1 GPAPMRLSEE
11 PPGHPPGG
19 GRRLPGGFP
28 RYAAMETTHMEASP
42 DPWISA
48 LRHSHDRLRASVQ
61 PLGPDQLAQRS
72 YPSEWTIAQVLSHL
86 GSQAEIFGLILE
98 AGLAGQEAP
107 GPKQFHPLWDKWN
120 AKDPQAQATDA
131 LRADQATLERL
142 ESIDADERERL
153 HLKLFGMDI
162 DTTGFA
168 RLRLSEH
175 AVHTWDVLVA
185 LDPAAT
191 LAPDAVALL
200 IDMVDQVAGRSA
212 TPDGQ
217 QRTVRGATSDP
228 ARKFILATGDEV
240 TLTPVD
246 GDTPPEPGQPGL
258 RMPAEALIRLVYGR
272 LDEAH
277 TPPAETTGV

>member
-1 GPAPMRLSEE
+1 ME
-11 PPGHPPGG
+11 PSPG
-19 GRRLPGGFP
+19 
-28 RYAAMETTHMEASP
+28 
-42 DPWISA
+42 PWISA
-48 LRHSHDRLRASVQ
+48 LRDSHDRLRASVE
-61 PLGPDQLAQRS
+61 PLGPDQLTQRS

-86 GSQAEIFGLILE
+86 GSQAEIFGLILD
-98 AGLAGQEAP
+98 AGLAGQEPP
-107 GPKQFHPLWDKWN
+107 GPEEFPPVWDRWN
-120 AKDPQAQATDA
+120 ARDPQAQATDA

-142 ESIDADERERL
+142 ESMDADERERL

-200 IDMVDQVAGRSA
+200 IDMAGQVAGRSA
-212 TPDGQ
+212 QPDGQ
-217 QRTVRGATSDP
+217 QRTVRVSTTDP
-228 ARKFILATGDEV
+228 KRQFILETGDEV
-240 TLTPVD
+240 SLTAAD
-246 GDTPPEPGQPGL
+246 GDAAPEPGLAEL
-258 RMPAEALIRLVYGR
+258 RLPAEALIRLVYGR

-277 TPPAETTGV
+277 TPPAEATGVELGELRPIFRGF

>member
-1 GPAPMRLSEE
+1 
-11 PPGHPPGG
+11 
-19 GRRLPGGFP
+19 
-28 RYAAMETTHMEASP
+28 METTHMEASP
-42 DPWISA
+42 GPWISA
-48 LRHSHDRLRASVQ
+48 LRNSHDRLRASVQ
-61 PLGPDQLAQRS
+61 SLGPDQLAQRS

-98 AGLAGQEAP
+98 AGLAGQEPP
-107 GPKQFHPLWDKWN
+107 GREEFPPVWDKWN

-142 ESIDADERERL
+142 ESMDAGERARL
-153 HLKLFGMDI
+153 HLNLFGMDI

-212 TPDGQ
+212 KPDGQ
-217 QRTVRGATSDP
+217 QRTVRVSTSDP
-228 ARKFILATGDEV
+228 ERQFILATGDEV

-246 GDTPPEPGQPGL
+246 GDAAPEPGGAEL
-258 RMPAEALIRLVYGR
+258 RLPAEALIRLVYGR

-277 TPPAETTGV
+277 TPPTETAGVELDDLRQIFRGF